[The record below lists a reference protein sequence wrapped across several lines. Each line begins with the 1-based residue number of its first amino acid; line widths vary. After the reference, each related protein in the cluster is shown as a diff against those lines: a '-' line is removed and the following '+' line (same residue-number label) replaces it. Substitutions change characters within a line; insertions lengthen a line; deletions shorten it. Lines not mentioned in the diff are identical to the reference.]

1 MLIVVEAVID
11 GTTRRAVVP
20 AEALSAYEARGWVA
34 IGPTSEPTREPIESD
49 GEAAARYAAESA
61 ALAALVKADKAR
73 GRA

>member
-1 MLIVVEAVID
+1 MEAVID
-11 GTTRRAVVP
+11 GETRRAVIP
-20 AEALSAYEARGWVA
+20 AESMPAHEARGWVA